1 VYQNNNELDY
11 WLWPLG
17 TEGSPQ
23 QLQHRTSTLGMPS
36 PASGRQQYRP
46 YILRISYSGSTGVK
60 QRILYGEMPYEV
72 YVRKNFARKPAAVD
86 LPYWVISTEHNKH
99 SKESETNDFQKVQKV
114 MKKVLRVCPPSE
126 ASAPMQ

>member
-11 WLWPLG
+11 WLWSLG
-17 TEGSPQ
+17 TEGSHTQ
-23 QLQHRTSTLGMPS
+23 QLQHRTSTLGMSS

-60 QRILYGEMPYEV
+60 PRIIYGQMPYEI

-86 LPYWVISTEHNKH
+86 FTVWL
-99 SKESETNDFQKVQKV
+99 
-114 MKKVLRVCPPSE
+114 
-126 ASAPMQ
+126 SAQQAQQTK